1 MGRRKRCFSK
11 ENDGEERCVCAAGW
25 ENGTQLNLCLE
36 NEEGMEDQEDYKRV
50 DQAEEDTEEKPK
62 KKA

>member
-1 MGRRKRCFSK
+1 MMERR
-11 ENDGEERCVCAAGW
+11 GVCAAGW

>member
-1 MGRRKRCFSK
+1 MMERR
-11 ENDGEERCVCAAGW
+11 GVCAAGW

-62 KKA
+62 KKAWENKMK